1 MQDSH
6 VVDTLTLVP
15 ERARDGQVSVAALF
29 VVLDAG
35 RPRGGARHLLR
46 GVERAVVGRGAKQQ
60 ATRERMTL
68 RLELPDPHLSG
79 EHVVVERAL
88 GGWTLRDLGS
98 KNGVIVNGERTVHRT
113 LSDGD
118 WIEVGETFL
127 RFRTLK
133 VPAQTPDDVN
143 AADVPSLVPA
153 VEQAMRRLADVAPS
167 MVPVLL
173 LGESGVG
180 KEVAARMVHAQSQR
194 GGEFV
199 GVNCAGL
206 VESLAAAT
214 LFGHSR
220 GAYTGA
226 IDDRPGAIR
235 ASDRGTLLLDEVGD
249 LPLATQGTLL
259 RVLQEREVVPVGETR
274 PIAIDVRF
282 VAATLK
288 DLEREVEAGRFRV
301 DLYARL
307 AGLRVTLPPL
317 RDRIEDLGALV
328 AASLARQ
335 NAVALG
341 LSSAAA
347 WALCRHRWPLNIRE
361 LDQAIAAAVA
371 VAQGDRIDLQ
381 QLPEQVAGR
390 APAAAVEA
398 ARREE
403 LLALLRDHRGNLAAV
418 ARALS
423 TSRAQIHRLL
433 RRYSIDLESFRK
445 GTPSASAND
454 NGSSGSANGSGASS
468 GSQSSSMM

>member
-1 MQDSH
+1 MA
-6 VVDTLTLVP
+6 DTLTLVP
-15 ERARDGQVSVAALF
+15 ERTRDGQISCAALF

-35 RPRGGARHLLR
+35 RPRAGTRHLLR
-46 GVERAVVGRGAKQQ
+46 GIECTVVGRGSAP
-60 ATRERMTL
+60 ARRDGSNL
-68 RLELPDPHLSG
+68 RIDLLDPHLSI
-79 EHVVVERAL
+79 EHVALERAL

-98 KNGVIVNGERTVHRT
+98 KNGVIVNGERTGQRV

-127 RFRTLK
+127 RFRVVK
-133 VPAQTPDDVN
+133 IAASTPDDTRGH
-143 AADVPSLVPA
+143 DVPSLVPV
-153 VEQAMRRLADVAPS
+153 VESSLRRLIDVAPS
-167 MVPVLL
+167 IVPVLL

-180 KEVAARMVHAQSQR
+180 KEVAARMVHAHSKRQ
-194 GGEFV
+194 GGFV
-199 GVNCAGL
+199 AVNCAGL

-235 ASDRGTLLLDEVGD
+235 ASDSGTLLLDEVGD

-274 PIAIDVRF
+274 PIPIDVRF

-317 RDRIEDLGALV
+317 RDRLEDLGTLV
-328 AASLARQ
+328 ASSLKRIRGHE
-335 NAVALG
+335 LG

-361 LDQAIAAAVA
+361 LDQAIAAAAA
-371 VAQGDRIDLQ
+371 VAQGDRIDLH

-390 APAAAVEA
+390 APAPAVEA

-418 ARALS
+418 ARALT

-433 RRYSIDLESFRK
+433 RRYSIDLETYR
-445 GTPSASAND
+445 PR
-454 NGSSGSANGSGASS
+454 GSGR
-468 GSQSSSMM
+468 GPGG

>member
-1 MQDSH
+1 MA
-6 VVDTLTLVP
+6 DTLTLVP
-15 ERARDGQVSVAALF
+15 ERARDGTIAVAALF

-35 RPRGGARHLLR
+35 RPRAGTRHLLR
-46 GVERAVVGRGAKQQ
+46 GIERCIIGRGSAPAK
-60 ATRERMTL
+60 REHTNL
-68 RLELPDPHLSG
+68 RIDLPDPHLSV
-79 EHVVVERAL
+79 EHAAVERAL

-98 KNGVIVNGERTVHRT
+98 KNGVIVNGERVSTRV
-113 LSDGD
+113 LADND

-133 VPAQTPDDVN
+133 LPSTTPDDVTG
-143 AADVPSLVPA
+143 AEVPSLVPTVDTA
-153 VEQAMRRLADVAPS
+153 LRRLIDVSPS

-180 KEVAARMVHAQSQR
+180 KELAARMVHHHSQR
-194 GGEFV
+194 PGQFV
-199 GVNCAGL
+199 AVNCAGL

-226 IDDRPGAIR
+226 VDDRPGAIR
-235 ASDRGTLLLDEVGD
+235 SSDRGTLLLDEVGD

-259 RVLQEREVVPVGETR
+259 RVLQENEVVPVGETR
-274 PIAIDVRF
+274 PISIDVRF

-317 RDRIEDLGALV
+317 RDRLEDLGTLV
-328 AASLARQ
+328 AASLKRAKVPQ
-335 NAVALG
+335 LAL
-341 LSSAAA
+341 STAAA
-347 WALCRHRWPLNIRE
+347 WAMCRHRWPLNIRE
-361 LDQAIAAAVA
+361 LDQAIAAGAA
-371 VAQGDRIDLQ
+371 VAQDGRIDLH

-433 RRYSIDLESFRK
+433 RRYSIDLETYRVV
-445 GTPSASAND
+445 G
-454 NGSSGSANGSGASS
+454 
-468 GSQSSSMM
+468 QR

>member
-1 MQDSH
+1 MA
-6 VVDTLTLVP
+6 DTLTLVP
-15 ERARDGQVSVAALF
+15 ERARDGQIAVAGLF

-35 RPRGGARHLLR
+35 RPRPGTRHLLR
-46 GVERAVVGRGAKQQ
+46 GIERALIGRGNQPAR
-60 ATRERMTL
+60 REGVTL
-68 RLELPDPHLSG
+68 RIDLADPHLSV
-79 EHVVVERAL
+79 EHATVERAL

-98 KNGVIVNGERTVHRT
+98 KNGVIVNGERVSHRV
-113 LSDGD
+113 LADGD

-133 VPAQTPDDVN
+133 LPASAPDDTSG
-143 AADVPSLVPA
+143 ADIPSLVPT
-153 VEQAMRRLADVAPS
+153 VETALRRLIDVAPS
-167 MVPVLL
+167 GVPVLL

-180 KEVAARMVHAQSQR
+180 KEVAARMVHAHSDR
-194 GGEFV
+194 PGGFV
-199 GVNCAGL
+199 AVNCAGL

-214 LFGHSR
+214 LFGHRR

-274 PIAIDVRF
+274 PIPIDVRF

-317 RDRIEDLGALV
+317 RDRLEDLGTLV
-328 AASLARQ
+328 AASLARVRARHGG
-335 NAVALG
+335 NGHDAASGLG

-361 LDQAIAAAVA
+361 LDQAIAAGVA
-371 VAQGDRIDLQ
+371 VAQGDRIDLH

-398 ARREE
+398 ARRDE

-418 ARALS
+418 ARALN

-433 RRYSIDLESFRK
+433 RRYSIDLDSYRA
-445 GTPSASAND
+445 TSPR
-454 NGSSGSANGSGASS
+454 
-468 GSQSSSMM
+468 

>member
-1 MQDSH
+1 MA
-6 VVDTLTLVP
+6 DTLTLVP
-15 ERARDGQVSVAALF
+15 ERTRDGQVSVAALF

-35 RPRGGARHLLR
+35 RPRAGTRHLLR
-46 GVERAVVGRGAKQQ
+46 GIERTVVGRGCEAVQ
-60 ATRERMTL
+60 RDGSNL
-68 RLELPDPHLSG
+68 RIDLLDPHLSI
-79 EHVVVERAL
+79 EHVAIERAL

-98 KNGVIVNGERTVHRT
+98 KNGVVVNGERTGQRV

-127 RFRTLK
+127 RFRVVKL
-133 VPAQTPDDVN
+133 AASTPDDTRG
-143 AADVPSLVPA
+143 DEVPSLVPS
-153 VEQAMRRLADVAPS
+153 VEGSLRRLIDVAPS

-173 LGESGVG
+173 LGQSGVG
-180 KEVAARMVHAQSQR
+180 KEVAARMVHAHSQR
-194 GGEFV
+194 PGGFV
-199 GVNCAGL
+199 AVNCAGL

-226 IDDRPGAIR
+226 IDARPGAIR

-259 RVLQEREVVPVGETR
+259 RVLQERAVVPVGETR
-274 PIAIDVRF
+274 PISIDVRF

-317 RDRIEDLGALV
+317 RDRLEDLGTLV
-328 AASLARQ
+328 ASSLSRIRGHE
-335 NAVALG
+335 LG

-361 LDQAIAAAVA
+361 LDQAIAAAAA
-371 VAQGDRIDLQ
+371 VAQGGRIDLH

-398 ARREE
+398 AKREE

-418 ARALS
+418 ARALA

-433 RRYSIDLESFRK
+433 RRYSIDLETYRP
-445 GTPSASAND
+445 G
-454 NGSSGSANGSGASS
+454 GSA
-468 GSQSSSMM
+468 

>member
-1 MQDSH
+1 MA
-6 VVDTLTLVP
+6 DTLTLVP
-15 ERARDGQVSVAALF
+15 ERARDGQISVAALF

-35 RPRGGARHLLR
+35 RPRSGTRHLLR
-46 GVERAVVGRGAKQQ
+46 GVERALVGRGPREA
-60 ATRERMTL
+60 ATRGGGTVRID
-68 RLELPDPHLSG
+68 LPDPHLSVD
-79 EHVVVERAL
+79 HVAIERAL
-88 GGWTLRDLGS
+88 GGWTVRDLGS
-98 KNGVIVNGERTVHRT
+98 KNGVIVNGERVAQRV
-113 LSDGD
+113 LDDGD

-133 VPAQTPDDVN
+133 LTASTPDDVSG
-143 AADVPSLVPA
+143 ADVPSLVPV
-153 VEQAMRRLADVAPS
+153 VEQALRRLVDVAPS

-180 KEVAARMVHAQSQR
+180 KEVAARMLHAHSAR
-194 GGEFV
+194 PGGFV
-199 GVNCAGL
+199 AVNCAGL
-206 VESLAAAT
+206 VETLAAAT

-259 RVLQEREVVPVGETR
+259 RVLQEHEVVPVGETR
-274 PIAIDVRF
+274 PVSIDVRF

-317 RDRIEDLGALV
+317 RDRLEDLGTFV
-328 AASLARQ
+328 KASLDRQ
-335 NAVALG
+335 SRDHELG

-361 LDQAIAAAVA
+361 LDQAIAAAAA
-371 VAQGDRIDLQ
+371 VAQADRIDLHH
-381 QLPEQVAGR
+381 LPEQIAGR
-390 APAAAVEA
+390 APTATVEA
-398 ARREE
+398 ARRDE
-403 LLALLRDHRGNLAAV
+403 LLSLLRDHRGNLAAV
-418 ARALS
+418 ARALG
-423 TSRAQIHRLL
+423 TSRAQVHRLL
-433 RRYSIDLESFRK
+433 RRYSIDLESYRR
-445 GTPSASAND
+445 T
-454 NGSSGSANGSGASS
+454 
-468 GSQSSSMM
+468 

>member
-1 MQDSH
+1 VSLGIVEL
-6 VVDTLTLVP
+6 VVADTLTLVP
-15 ERARDGQVSVAALF
+15 ERARDGQIACAALF

-35 RPRGGARHLLR
+35 RPRAGTRHLLR
-46 GVERAVVGRGAKQQ
+46 GVERALIGRGSAP
-60 ATRERMTL
+60 ARRESTNL
-68 RLELPDPHLSG
+68 RIDLPDPHLSV
-79 EHVVVERAL
+79 EHAAIERAL

-98 KNGVIVNGERTVHRT
+98 KNGVIVNGERVSQRV
-113 LSDGD
+113 LADND

-133 VPAQTPDDVN
+133 VSTTTPDDVSGV
-143 AADVPSLVPA
+143 DVPSLVPG
-153 VEQAMRRLADVAPS
+153 VETALRRLIDVAPS

-180 KEVAARMVHAQSQR
+180 KELAARMVHVHSLR
-194 GGEFV
+194 PGGFV
-199 GVNCAGL
+199 AVNCAGL
-206 VESLAAAT
+206 VETLAAAT

-226 IDDRPGAIR
+226 TDDRPGAIR
-235 ASDRGTLLLDEVGD
+235 SSDRGTLLLDEVGD

-317 RDRIEDLGALV
+317 RDRLEDLGTLV
-328 AASLARQ
+328 AASFTRLRG
-335 NAVALG
+335 NRPINGHELG

-361 LDQAIAAAVA
+361 LDQAIAAASA
-371 VAQGDRIDLQ
+371 VTQDGRIDLH

-398 ARREE
+398 ARRDE

-418 ARALS
+418 ARALN

-433 RRYSIDLESFRK
+433 RRYSIDLDSYRAP
-445 GTPSASAND
+445 TPR
-454 NGSSGSANGSGASS
+454 
-468 GSQSSSMM
+468 

>member
-1 MQDSH
+1 
-6 VVDTLTLVP
+6 VADTLTLVP
-15 ERARDGQVSVAALF
+15 ERARDGQIAVAALY

-35 RPRGGARHLLR
+35 RPRPGTRHLLR
-46 GVERAVVGRGAKQQ
+46 GVERALIGRGSQPAR
-60 ATRERMTL
+60 REAATL
-68 RLELPDPHLSG
+68 RIDLPDPHLSI
-79 EHVVVERAL
+79 EHAVVERAL

-98 KNGVIVNGERTVHRT
+98 KNGVIVNGERASQRV
-113 LSDGD
+113 LADGD

-133 VPAQTPDDVN
+133 IPASTPDDVRGSEL
-143 AADVPSLVPA
+143 PSLVPN
-153 VEQAMRRLADVAPS
+153 VETALRRLIDVAPS
-167 MVPVLL
+167 GVPVLL

-180 KEVAARMVHAQSQR
+180 KELAARMVHHHSQR
-194 GGEFV
+194 SGGFV
-199 GVNCAGL
+199 AVNCAGL

-226 IDDRPGAIR
+226 TDDRPGAIR
-235 ASDRGTLLLDEVGD
+235 SSDRGTLLLDEVGD

-317 RDRIEDLGALV
+317 RDRLEDLGTLV
-328 AASLARQ
+328 AASLARVRAGKPT
-335 NAVALG
+335 NGHELG

-361 LDQAIAAAVA
+361 LDQAIAAGVA
-371 VAQGDRIDLQ
+371 VAQNDRIDLH

-398 ARREE
+398 ARRDE

-418 ARALS
+418 ARALN

-433 RRYSIDLESFRK
+433 RRYSIDLESYRAV
-445 GTPSASAND
+445 GPR
-454 NGSSGSANGSGASS
+454 
-468 GSQSSSMM
+468 

>member
-1 MQDSH
+1 MA
-6 VVDTLTLVP
+6 DTLTLVP
-15 ERARDGQVSVAALF
+15 ERARDGQIACAALF

-35 RPRGGARHLLR
+35 RPRAGTRHLLR
-46 GVERAVVGRGAKQQ
+46 GIERALIGRGA
-60 ATRERMTL
+60 APARRESTNL
-68 RLELPDPHLSG
+68 RIDLPDPHLSV
-79 EHVVVERAL
+79 EHAAIERAL

-98 KNGVIVNGERTVHRT
+98 KNGVIVNGERVSQRV
-113 LSDGD
+113 LADGD

-133 VPAQTPDDVN
+133 TSASTSDDVSGS
-143 AADVPSLVPA
+143 DVPSLVPT
-153 VEQAMRRLADVAPS
+153 VEQALRRLTDVAQS

-180 KEVAARMVHAQSQR
+180 KEVAARMLHTQSQR
-194 GGEFV
+194 PGGFV
-199 GVNCAGL
+199 AVNCAGL

-288 DLEREVEAGRFRV
+288 DLEREIEVGRFRV

-317 RDRIEDLGALV
+317 RDRLEDLGTLV
-328 AASLARQ
+328 AASMTRLRG
-335 NAVALG
+335 NRPINGHELG

-361 LDQAIAAAVA
+361 LDQAISAATAVT
-371 VAQGDRIDLQ
+371 QDGRIDLH

-398 ARREE
+398 ARRDE

-418 ARALS
+418 ARALN

-433 RRYSIDLESFRK
+433 RRYSIDLESYRAP
-445 GTPSASAND
+445 TPPR
-454 NGSSGSANGSGASS
+454 
-468 GSQSSSMM
+468 

>member
-1 MQDSH
+1 MI
-6 VVDTLTLVP
+6 DTLTLLP
-15 ERARDGQVSVAALF
+15 ERARDAQVSLAALF

-35 RPRGGARHLLR
+35 RPRAGTRHLMR
-46 GVERAVVGRGAKQQ
+46 GIERAVLGRGAKQHS
-60 ATRERMTL
+60 TRDRSTL
-68 RLELPDPHLSG
+68 RIDLPDPHLSV
-79 EHVVVERAL
+79 EHAVIERAL

-98 KNGVIVNGERTVHRT
+98 KNGVIVNGERTTQRA
-113 LSDGD
+113 LADGD

-127 RFRTLK
+127 RFRTLRIS
-133 VPAQTPDDVN
+133 ASSPDDV
-143 AADVPSLVPA
+143 AAGNVPSLVPG
-153 VEQAMRRLADVAPS
+153 VEQALRRLGDVAQS

-180 KEVAARMVHAQSQR
+180 KEVAARMVHASSAR
-194 GGEFV
+194 PGGFV
-199 GVNCAGL
+199 AVNCAGL

-274 PIAIDVRF
+274 PVAIDVRF
-282 VAATLK
+282 VAATLR

-317 RDRIEDLGALV
+317 RDRLEDLGGLV
-328 AASLARQ
+328 ATSLARHGRPS
-335 NAVALG
+335 LG

-347 WALCRHRWPLNIRE
+347 WALCRYRWPLNIRE

-371 VAQGDRIDLQ
+371 VAQSDRIDLQ

-398 ARREE
+398 ARRDE
-403 LLALLRDHRGNLAAV
+403 LLGLLRDHRGNLAAV

-423 TSRAQIHRLL
+423 TSRAQVHRLL
-433 RRYSIDLESFRK
+433 RRYSIDLEAFR
-445 GTPSASAND
+445 SA
-454 NGSSGSANGSGASS
+454 
-468 GSQSSSMM
+468 Q

>member
-1 MQDSH
+1 
-6 VVDTLTLVP
+6 VADTLTLVP
-15 ERARDGQVSVAALF
+15 ERARDGQISVAALF

-35 RPRGGARHLLR
+35 RPRAGTRHLLR
-46 GVERAVVGRGAKQQ
+46 GIERTLVGRGHGPARRDN
-60 ATRERMTL
+60 ATL
-68 RLELPDPHLSG
+68 RIDLPDPHLSV
-79 EHVVVERAL
+79 EHAAIERAL

-98 KNGVIVNGERTVHRT
+98 KNGVIVNGERVAQRVLT
-113 LSDGD
+113 DGD

-133 VPAQTPDDVN
+133 TAASSPDDVD
-143 AADVPSLVPA
+143 ATEVLSLVPA
-153 VEQAMRRLADVAPS
+153 VEQALRRLGDVAQS

-180 KEVAARMVHAQSQR
+180 KEVAARMLHAQSQR
-194 GGEFV
+194 PGRFV
-199 GVNCAGL
+199 AVNCAGL

-274 PIAIDVRF
+274 PVPIDVRF

-317 RDRIEDLGALV
+317 RDRLEDLGTLV
-328 AASLARQ
+328 ASSMARHASGHE
-335 NAVALG
+335 LG

-361 LDQAIAAAVA
+361 LDQAIGAAAAVA
-371 VAQGDRIDLQ
+371 QVGHSDAHEHQIDLH

-398 ARREE
+398 ARRDE

-418 ARALS
+418 ARALG
-423 TSRAQIHRLL
+423 TSRAQVHRLL
-433 RRYSIDLESFRK
+433 RRYSIDLESYRR
-445 GTPSASAND
+445 P
-454 NGSSGSANGSGASS
+454 
-468 GSQSSSMM
+468 

>member
-1 MQDSH
+1 M
-6 VVDTLTLVP
+6 VDTLTLVP
-15 ERARDGQVSVAALF
+15 ERARDAQVSVAALF

-35 RPRGGARHLLR
+35 RPRPGTRHLMR
-46 GVERAVVGRGAKQQ
+46 GVERAIVGRGPKPNAV
-60 ATRERMTL
+60 RERSTL
-68 RLELPDPHLSG
+68 RIDLPDPHLSV
-79 EHVVVERAL
+79 EHAVIERAL

-98 KNGVIVNGERTVHRT
+98 KNGVIVNGERTTQRA
-113 LSDGD
+113 LADGD
-118 WIEVGETFL
+118 WVEVGETFL
-127 RFRTLK
+127 RFRTLR
-133 VPAQTPDDVN
+133 VAATSADDV
-143 AADVPSLVPA
+143 VGGELPSLAPS
-153 VEQAMRRLADVAPS
+153 VEQALRRLSDVAQS

-173 LGESGVG
+173 LGESGAG
-180 KEVAARMVHAQSQR
+180 KEVAARMVHAASARTGQ
-194 GGEFV
+194 FV
-199 GVNCAGL
+199 AVNCAGL
-206 VESLAAAT
+206 VESLAAST
-214 LFGHSR
+214 LFGHTR

-235 ASDRGTLLLDEVGD
+235 ASHKGTLLLDEVGD

-274 PIAIDVRF
+274 PVAVDVRF
-282 VAATLK
+282 VAATLR

-317 RDRIEDLGALV
+317 RDRLEDLGALV
-328 AASLARQ
+328 AASLARHGRPT
-335 NAVALG
+335 VG

-371 VAQGDRIDLQ
+371 VVPGERIDLQ

-398 ARREE
+398 AKRDE

-423 TSRAQIHRLL
+423 TSRAQVHRLL
-433 RRYSIDLESFRK
+433 RRYTIDLESFR
-445 GTPSASAND
+445 
-454 NGSSGSANGSGASS
+454 GA
-468 GSQSSSMM
+468 Q

>member
-1 MQDSH
+1 MGA
-6 VVDTLTLVP
+6 VADTLTLVP
-15 ERARDGQVSVAALF
+15 ERVRDGQVSVAALF

-35 RPRGGARHLLR
+35 RPRAGTRHLLR
-46 GVERAVVGRGAKQQ
+46 GIERAVIGRGIA
-60 ATRERMTL
+60 AARRDHSNL
-68 RLELPDPHLSG
+68 RIDLPDPHLSI
-79 EHVVVERAL
+79 EHAAVERAL

-98 KNGVIVNGERTVHRT
+98 KNGVIVNGERTAQRV

-127 RFRTLK
+127 RFRVLK
-133 VPAQTPDDVN
+133 LAAAAPDDTSGTE
-143 AADVPSLVPA
+143 VPSLVPV
-153 VEQAMRRLADVAPS
+153 VEGSLRRLIDVAPS

-180 KEVAARMVHAQSQR
+180 KEVAARMVHAHSQR
-194 GGEFV
+194 PGGFV
-199 GVNCAGL
+199 AVNCAGL

-226 IDDRPGAIR
+226 TEDRLGAIR
-235 ASDRGTLLLDEVGD
+235 SSDRGTLLLDEVGD
-249 LPLATQGTLL
+249 LQLATQGTLL

-274 PIAIDVRF
+274 PIPIDVRF

-288 DLEREVEAGRFRV
+288 DLEREVEQGRFRV

-317 RDRIEDLGALV
+317 RDRLEDLGTLV
-328 AASLARQ
+328 SSSLSRIRGHE
-335 NAVALG
+335 LG

-361 LDQAIAAAVA
+361 LDQAIAAAAA
-371 VAQGDRIDLQ
+371 VAQGDRIDLH

-398 ARREE
+398 AKREE

-418 ARALS
+418 ARALT

-433 RRYSIDLESFRK
+433 RRYSIDLETYR
-445 GTPSASAND
+445 PR
-454 NGSSGSANGSGASS
+454 GSA
-468 GSQSSSMM
+468 

>member
-1 MQDSH
+1 

-15 ERARDGQVSVAALF
+15 ERARDAQVSVAALF

-35 RPRGGARHLLR
+35 RPRAGTRHLMR
-46 GVERAVVGRGAKQQ
+46 GVERAIVGRGAKPS
-60 ATRERMTL
+60 AIRERSTL
-68 RLELPDPHLSG
+68 RIDLPDPHLSV
-79 EHVVVERAL
+79 EHAVIERAL

-98 KNGVIVNGERTVHRT
+98 KNGVIVNGERTTQRA
-113 LSDGD
+113 LADGD

-127 RFRTLK
+127 RFRTLR
-133 VPAQTPDDVN
+133 VSATSADDV
-143 AADVPSLVPA
+143 VGGELPSLAPS
-153 VEQAMRRLADVAPS
+153 VEQALRRLSDVAQS

-173 LGESGVG
+173 LGESGAG
-180 KEVAARMVHAQSQR
+180 KEVAARMVHAASGRTGQ
-194 GGEFV
+194 FV
-199 GVNCAGL
+199 AVNCAGL
-206 VESLAAAT
+206 VESLAAST
-214 LFGHSR
+214 LFGHTR

-235 ASDRGTLLLDEVGD
+235 ASHRGTLLLDEVGD

-274 PIAIDVRF
+274 PVAVDVRF

-317 RDRIEDLGALV
+317 RDRLEDLGALV
-328 AASLARQ
+328 AASLARHGRPS
-335 NAVALG
+335 LG

-361 LDQAIAAAVA
+361 LDQAIGAAVA
-371 VAQGDRIDLQ
+371 VAPGERIDLQ

-398 ARREE
+398 AKRDE

-423 TSRAQIHRLL
+423 TSRAQVHRLL
-433 RRYSIDLESFRK
+433 RRYTIDLESFR
-445 GTPSASAND
+445 
-454 NGSSGSANGSGASS
+454 GA
-468 GSQSSSMM
+468 Q

>member
-1 MQDSH
+1 
-6 VVDTLTLVP
+6 VVDTLTLLP
-15 ERARDGQVSVAALF
+15 ERARDAQVSLAALF

-35 RPRGGARHLLR
+35 RPRAGSRHLMR
-46 GVERAVVGRGAKQQ
+46 GIERTVLGRGAKPH
-60 ATRERMTL
+60 ATRERSAL
-68 RLELPDPHLSG
+68 RIDLPDPHLSV
-79 EHVVVERAL
+79 EHAVIERAL

-98 KNGVIVNGERTVHRT
+98 KNGVIVNGERTTQRA
-113 LSDGD
+113 LADGD

-127 RFRTLK
+127 RFRTLRIS
-133 VPAQTPDDVN
+133 ASSPDDVI
-143 AADVPSLVPA
+143 ASDVPSLVPS
-153 VEQAMRRLADVAPS
+153 VEQALRRLGDVAQS

-180 KEVAARMVHAQSQR
+180 KEVAARMVHANSAR
-194 GGEFV
+194 PGGFV
-199 GVNCAGL
+199 AVNCAGL

-274 PIAIDVRF
+274 PVAIDVRF
-282 VAATLK
+282 VAATLR

-317 RDRIEDLGALV
+317 RDRLEDLGGLV
-328 AASLARQ
+328 AASLARHGRPSF
-335 NAVALG
+335 G

-347 WALCRHRWPLNIRE
+347 WALCRYRWPLNIRE

-371 VAQGDRIDLQ
+371 VAQSDRIDLQ

-403 LLALLRDHRGNLAAV
+403 LLGLLRDHRGNLAAV

-423 TSRAQIHRLL
+423 TSRAQVHRLL
-433 RRYSIDLESFRK
+433 RRYTIDLEAFR
-445 GTPSASAND
+445 SA
-454 NGSSGSANGSGASS
+454 
-468 GSQSSSMM
+468 Q

>member
-1 MQDSH
+1 M
-6 VVDTLTLVP
+6 VDTLTLLP
-15 ERARDGQVSVAALF
+15 ERARDAQVSLAALF

-35 RPRGGARHLLR
+35 RPRAGSRHLLR
-46 GVERAVVGRGAKQQ
+46 GIERAVLGRGAKPH
-60 ATRERMTL
+60 ATRDRSAL
-68 RLELPDPHLSG
+68 RIDLPDPHLSV
-79 EHVVVERAL
+79 EHAVIERAL

-98 KNGVIVNGERTVHRT
+98 KNGVIVNGERTTQRA
-113 LSDGD
+113 LADGD

-127 RFRTLK
+127 RFRTLRISGSSR
-133 VPAQTPDDVN
+133 DDVT
-143 AADVPSLVPA
+143 ASEVPSLVPG
-153 VEQAMRRLADVAPS
+153 VEQALRRLGDVAQS

-180 KEVAARMVHAQSQR
+180 KEVAARMVHSNSAR
-194 GGEFV
+194 PGGFV
-199 GVNCAGL
+199 AVNCAGL

-274 PIAIDVRF
+274 PVAIDVRF
-282 VAATLK
+282 VAATLR

-317 RDRIEDLGALV
+317 RDRLEDLGGLV
-328 AASLARQ
+328 AASLARHGRPS
-335 NAVALG
+335 LG

-347 WALCRHRWPLNIRE
+347 WALCRYRWPLNIRE

-371 VAQGDRIDLQ
+371 VAQTDRVDLQ

-403 LLALLRDHRGNLAAV
+403 LLGLLRDHRGNLAAV

-423 TSRAQIHRLL
+423 TSRAQVHRLL
-433 RRYSIDLESFRK
+433 RRYSIDLEAFR
-445 GTPSASAND
+445 SA
-454 NGSSGSANGSGASS
+454 
-468 GSQSSSMM
+468 Q